1 MHGNLSHDARRRAVL
16 RQLASAGAVGAAS
29 MAGMVSAAL
38 AADPQNGIRH
48 IKGGVTVDGKPAMPG
63 QAIHPDQ
70 TVVTEEDGEVV
81 FVMGEDAFLQR
92 GNTRFAIEDNAGVMV
107 LRYISGKVLSVFGK
121 GRKTLVTPTA
131 SIGIRGTACYI
142 EAEQAR
148 TYFCLCYGSAE
159 ITPVIDGNRR
169 RVIRT
174 SHHEYPLYISARRGP
189 LLMSP
194 ATTVNHDDA
203 ELIMLEALVG
213 RLPPFHGNTYP
224 DW

>member
-1 MHGNLSHDARRRAVL
+1 MRDDALQNARRRAVL

-29 MAGMVSAAL
+29 LAGMVSAAL
-38 AADPQNGIRH
+38 AADPKNGIRYL
-48 IKGGVTVDGKPAMPG
+48 KGGVTVDGKPAMAG
-63 QAIHPDQ
+63 QAIHPGQ

-107 LRYISGKVLSVFGK
+107 LRYLSGKVLSVFGK

-142 EAEQAR
+142 EAEPAR

-159 ITPVIDGNRR
+159 ITPIIDGNKR

-174 SHHEYPLYISARRGP
+174 SHHEYPLYIGARRGP
-189 LLMSP
+189 LLVSP
-194 ATTVNHDDA
+194 ATAVNHDDA
-203 ELIMLEALVG
+203 ELTMLEALVG
-213 RLPPFHGNTYP
+213 RLPPFHGKAYP
-224 DW
+224 DM